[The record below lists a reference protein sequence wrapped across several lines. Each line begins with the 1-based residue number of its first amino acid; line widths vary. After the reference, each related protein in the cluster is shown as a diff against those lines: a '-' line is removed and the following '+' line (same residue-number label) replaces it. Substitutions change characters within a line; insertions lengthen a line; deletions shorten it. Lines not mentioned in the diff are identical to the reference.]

1 MKMPH
6 REFRSGLIS
15 ILARSFNV
23 LQALSREMPR
33 IRARMPDS
41 SPPPGQVP
49 EKTAEKS
56 KK

>member
-33 IRARMPDS
+33 IRARMPAPRAGS
-41 SPPPGQVP
+41 GENS
-49 EKTAEKS
+49 
-56 KK
+56 